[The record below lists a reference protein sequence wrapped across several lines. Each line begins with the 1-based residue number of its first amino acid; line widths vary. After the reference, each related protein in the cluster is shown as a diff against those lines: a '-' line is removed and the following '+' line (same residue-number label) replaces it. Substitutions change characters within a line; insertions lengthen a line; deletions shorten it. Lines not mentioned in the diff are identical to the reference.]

1 MKKKESEYPQTAHEF
16 RLWREDLLDEVRKAI
31 MNGNYARSNELT
43 QKYIES
49 NAAFGEAIKK
59 EFYERKREFGQVRS
73 DVSDDLKSNFRS
85 LETDHDNEEDAK
97 CLAALLMQRHPIN
110 SEEAMEIASEWVGYE
125 QEKKGVE
132 NES

>member
-1 MKKKESEYPQTAHEF
+1 M
-16 RLWREDLLDEVRKAI
+16 
-31 MNGNYARSNELT
+31 
-43 QKYIES
+43 
-49 NAAFGEAIKK
+49 
-59 EFYERKREFGQVRS
+59 RS